1 MIYIILYNN
10 IQKFSISLY
19 RLGNQYIV
27 HLQIKYW
34 YISIAEVNVD
44 NILDKTVILDRRR
57 ITS

>member
-10 IQKFSISLY
+10 IQKFSISLH

-27 HLQIKYW
+27 HLQIKYR
-34 YISIAEVNVD
+34 YISIAGVNLD

-57 ITS
+57 ITF